1 MSNILQAKQDLNPC
15 PSPSP
20 LLGHSVSSCSNTG
33 PIQELFFNNSI
44 EHPHSRQAC
53 TGTKHYM
60 PSKRN
65 VQKILKITRT
75 VFENFLE
82 KFEENLIFVLEKRGN
97 KRILITHTNE

>member
-1 MSNILQAKQDLNPC
+1 
-15 PSPSP
+15 
-20 LLGHSVSSCSNTG
+20 
-33 PIQELFFNNSI
+33 
-44 EHPHSRQAC
+44 
-53 TGTKHYM
+53 M

-65 VQKILKITRT
+65 VQKVLKITRT